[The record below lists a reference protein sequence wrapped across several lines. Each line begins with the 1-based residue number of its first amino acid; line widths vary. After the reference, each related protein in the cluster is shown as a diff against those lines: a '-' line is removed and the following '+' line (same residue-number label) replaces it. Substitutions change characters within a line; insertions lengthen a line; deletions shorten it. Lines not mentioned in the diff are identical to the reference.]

1 MEALN
6 VAQPL
11 PINEWHASVHSDLR
25 NPLGETDAPLIC
37 HICLS
42 PYLIAVDKKLDELR
56 KKLDEH
62 RKKLDELKKKY
73 ANILEDLRKDLQCPV
88 CWDTPRRV
96 PIFQCRNGHIICQD
110 CQPKLQTPNC
120 PQCRIPYG
128 NETPIRALTA
138 ERCIRQIPHKCI
150 YANQGCQQPPMA
162 LTDLETHERE
172 CEFRLAQNLSSDS
185 TRI

>member
-25 NPLGETDAPLIC
+25 NPLGDTNAPLIC
-37 HICLS
+37 PICLS
-42 PYLIAVDKKLDELR
+42 PYLVAVEVQKEELEKKSENT
-56 KKLDEH
+56 
-62 RKKLDELKKKY
+62 LK
-73 ANILEDLRKDLQCPV
+73 DLRKDLECPV

-138 ERCIRQIPHKCI
+138 EKCIRQIPHKCI

>member
-25 NPLGETDAPLIC
+25 NPLGDTDAPLIC

-42 PYLIAVDKKLDELR
+42 PYLVAIDNQ
-56 KKLDEH
+56 
-62 RKKLDELKKKY
+62 LDELKKKN
-73 ANILEDLRKDLQCPV
+73 ALEDLRKDLECIV
-88 CWDTPRRV
+88 CWDIPRRV
-96 PIFQCRNGHIICQD
+96 PIVQCRNGHIICQD

>member
-11 PINEWHASVHSDLR
+11 PINGWHASVHSDLR

-42 PYLIAVDKKLDELR
+42 PYLVAIDNQ
-56 KKLDEH
+56 
-62 RKKLDELKKKY
+62 LDELKKKN
-73 ANILEDLRKDLQCPV
+73 ALEDLRKDLECPV

-138 ERCIRQIPHKCI
+138 EKCIRQIPHKCI

-185 TRI
+185 KRI